1 MSDILSQA
9 EIDAL
14 LSALS
19 SGEVTA
25 ETLEEEEE
33 ARQIKLYDFKHPD
46 RFSKD
51 QTRTLQMLHDHFSR
65 LFSTGMS
72 AFLRTLVEVRLVSVD
87 QLSYN
92 EFIRSIANPTCISL
106 LAMNPLEGNA
116 LLEISPNL
124 SFTIVDRLL
133 GGMGKEIKKNR
144 ELTEIEQT
152 LLRRV
157 IDRVCEGLKE
167 SWRNV
172 VPIDPETETLET
184 NPQMFLQLYLPSEMV
199 ILMTFE
205 VNIGDNSGSTSLC
218 IPYVVLEP
226 VVQNLSSRSWFS
238 ATRKPAE
245 VEKARRN
252 VEMRIKGVELDVVAA
267 LGKTQLLVKDILNL
281 QEGDVVPLGVKAK
294 ELIPVFVGGE
304 ARFLGKPGIYEKHR
318 AIQVHKTLEP
328 VEEG

>member
-1 MSDILSQA
+1 MGDILSQA

-19 SGEVTA
+19 SGEVSA
-25 ETLEEEEE
+25 EKLEEEE
-33 ARQIKLYDFKHPD
+33 ARSVKVYDFKHPD

-65 LFSTGMS
+65 LFATSMS

-106 LAMNPLEGNA
+106 LLMKPLEGNA

-124 SFTIVDRLL
+124 SFTVVDRLL
-133 GGMGKEIKKNR
+133 GGIGKEIRKNR

-152 LLRRV
+152 LLKRV
-157 IDRVCEGLKE
+157 IERICESLQE
-167 SWRNV
+167 AWHNV
-172 VPIDPETETLET
+172 VPIHPEMEALET
-184 NPQMFLQLYLPSEMV
+184 NPQMFLQLYLPTEMV

-205 VNIGDNSGSTSLC
+205 VTIGDNAGSTSLC

-238 ATRKPAE
+238 ASK
-245 VEKARRN
+245 KALDRENRNLLQRRL
-252 VEMRIKGVELDVVAA
+252 KSVELELRAV
-267 LGKTQLLVKDILNL
+267 LGRTNL
-281 QEGDVVPLGVKAK
+281 KVRDLMELRVGDVVPLRAKARG
-294 ELIPVFVGGE
+294 PVPVYLE
-304 ARFLGKPGIYEKHR
+304 GKPRYWARPGTKDQNR
-318 AIQVHKTLEP
+318 AVQI
-328 VEEG
+328 VEEIRMEEA